1 MGLMLGI
8 SVNLFGRV
16 KRYNGEIVLMART
29 PKVIPLE
36 GLGFDSLP
44 LTKTNIKLTIKPTTW
59 SGGK

>member
-1 MGLMLGI
+1 MRLMLGI

-29 PKVIPLE
+29 PKVLPLE

-44 LTKTNIKLTIKPTTW
+44 LTKTNITLQCNDT
-59 SGGK
+59 